1 MLPIYILASTIQ
13 CHAMTLI
20 LQAFS
25 GSKTILNYNIFH
37 IFPCKKVSLKKKTCI
52 LQWLTCLA
60 CLALLQFVIKNQ
72 KRKLNILCKSI
83 LTSRCTLRKPNT
95 SMFANSQKR
104 SKFKQYITINL
115 KKIINNITCINIK
128 FDLLCTKVLLYPDS
142 RSISILFLLIIIV
155 KLHHKEIM
163 IEKNKF
169 VCTYLEKKCSIL
181 MQVVVVCFQF
191 FTLLLK
197 RLDQQDC

>member
-1 MLPIYILASTIQ
+1 MLQNPIRPNLQKTLEQKGCLVPTRKIVKGMILHVNILSDWERKSIQVGERKSKFVFLTQTLVLPICILASTIQ

-25 GSKTILNYNIFH
+25 SSKTILNYNIFH
-37 IFPCKKVSLKKKTCI
+37 IFPCKKVSLKKKKTCI
-52 LQWLTCLA
+52 LQWLTCHA

-115 KKIINNITCINIK
+115 KK
-128 FDLLCTKVLLYPDS
+128 
-142 RSISILFLLIIIV
+142 LLI
-155 KLHHKEIM
+155 
-163 IEKNKF
+163 
-169 VCTYLEKKCSIL
+169 T
-181 MQVVVVCFQF
+181 
-191 FTLLLK
+191 
-197 RLDQQDC
+197 